1 VKAVVAAFVA
11 AVGLS
16 GACAAAEMG
25 RVELNG
31 RTIVIDSDGT
41 WSYLDEAAAD
51 APRGDCTLLRLDT
64 PPVEFCLLEAD
75 WRRADLGGDF
85 AFGFQSRAHD
95 LYFGVIGEITAFDY
109 DTMRKLIRE
118 NASDSAGLKGLMN
131 NEDETATIN
140 GAEWGVVRF
149 ELEFG
154 TAPIDFENYF
164 TIVPDRGTAQFV
176 FWSPS
181 QIFDATAEIRARVA
195 ETLSV
200 VD

>member
-1 VKAVVAAFVA
+1 V
-11 AVGLS
+11 LT

-25 RVELNG
+25 RFELNG

-41 WSYLDEAAAD
+41 WSYLDEAAAG
-51 APRGDCTLLRLDT
+51 ASTGDCTLLRLDA
-64 PPVEFCLLEAD
+64 PPIEFCLLEAD

-85 AFGFQSRAHD
+85 AFGFQSRAYD
-95 LYFGVIGEITAFDY
+95 LYFGVIGEITAFDH

-118 NASDSAGLKGLMN
+118 NAADSAGLKGLMN
-131 NEDETATIN
+131 NEDETAAIN
-140 GAEWGVVRF
+140 GAEWGIVRF

-176 FWSPS
+176 FWAPS
-181 QIFDATAEIRARVA
+181 QIFDETAEIRARVA